1 MSTSQQVQRPAS
13 TYGRF
18 HGDLPERTYRF
29 AVSVVQLFEQIP
41 SSPKA
46 WVIAR
51 QLLRSGTSVGANVHE
66 ASQALTDAEF
76 VQRCSIARKE
86 AAETEYWLRLCVDAG
101 LLTNDVAEPVR
112 HEAVEILRILS
123 SIVRRC
129 QVKTQQL
136 KRQKPVHA
144 AQENE

>member
-1 MSTSQQVQRPAS
+1 MPAS

-76 VQRCSIARKE
+76 VQRCSVARKE

-101 LLTNDVAEPVR
+101 LLTTELTEPVR
-112 HEAVEILRILS
+112 KEAIELLRILS
-123 SIVRRC
+123 SIVKGC
-129 QVKTQQL
+129 HVKSQQP
-136 KRQKPVHA
+136 KRQKPLHA
-144 AQENE
+144 MQENE